1 MEFYI
6 TPGCAI
12 KVEPRDAIMTKVRMN
27 WTLAEFYA
35 DGGTT
40 RFVDRMA
47 ASLGIPSYRIK
58 TLAVYSGS
66 VVVDFVVEADD
77 QVEET
82 YEEASASLAAIQNV
96 LVTKAND
103 GTMDLGAPV
112 LEIQAEVQ
120 MAQEPPAAVPT
131 GAISSLSSLLML
143 AALTMSL
150 IMF

>member
-112 LEIQAEVQ
+112 LEIKAEIQ
-120 MAQEPPAAVPT
+120 MAQEPPPVVPT

>member
-1 MEFYI
+1 
-6 TPGCAI
+6 
-12 KVEPRDAIMTKVRMN
+12 MTKVRME
-27 WTLAEFYA
+27 WTLSEFYSN
-35 DGGTT
+35 GGTT

-47 ASLGIPSYRIK
+47 ASLGIASHRIK

-77 QVEET
+77 TVEET
-82 YEEASASLAAIQNV
+82 YEEASASLAAIQSV

-112 LEIQAEVQ
+112 LEIEATVQ
-120 MAQEPPAAVPT
+120 MAQEEPAAVPT
-131 GAISSLSSLLML
+131 GAISSLSGVFMML
-143 AALTMSL
+143 AALTVSL

>member
-1 MEFYI
+1 
-6 TPGCAI
+6 
-12 KVEPRDAIMTKVRMN
+12 MTKVRMN

-77 QVEET
+77 TVEET
-82 YEEASASLAAIQNV
+82 YEEASASLAAIQ
-96 LVTKAND
+96 
-103 GTMDLGAPV
+103 
-112 LEIQAEVQ
+112 
-120 MAQEPPAAVPT
+120 
-131 GAISSLSSLLML
+131 
-143 AALTMSL
+143 
-150 IMF
+150 

>member
-1 MEFYI
+1 
-6 TPGCAI
+6 
-12 KVEPRDAIMTKVRMN
+12 MTKVRMN

-112 LEIQAEVQ
+112 LEIKAEVQ
-120 MAQEPPAAVPT
+120 MAQEPPPAPVPT
-131 GAISSLSSLLML
+131 GAIASLSSLLML